1 MARIL
6 VVDDNADLREVLR
19 RALERA
25 GHQVVL
31 AIDGARGARA
41 WRESGADLA
50 LVDIHMPDMDG
61 IELLVQLRVLAPRLP
76 VVMMSGGDQT
86 QWLDLL
92 QDTTL
97 LGAAGVLAKPF
108 TLDELFGV
116 VARVLANR
124 QADTG

>member
-25 GHQVVL
+25 GHEVVL
-31 AIDGARGARA
+31 AIDGARGALA

-61 IELLVQLRVLAPRLP
+61 IELLVQLRVLAPTMP

-86 QWLDLL
+86 QRLDLL

-116 VARVLANR
+116 VARVLAR
-124 QADTG
+124 GQADTG

>member
-25 GHQVVL
+25 GHEVVL

-61 IELLVQLRVLAPRLP
+61 IELLVQLRTFAPRLP

-86 QWLDLL
+86 QRLDLL
-92 QDTTL
+92 QDAAM
-97 LGAAGVLAKPF
+97 LGATGLLAKPF
-108 TLDELFGV
+108 TLDELFGA
-116 VARVLANR
+116 VAGALAKG
-124 QADTG
+124 QAGTA